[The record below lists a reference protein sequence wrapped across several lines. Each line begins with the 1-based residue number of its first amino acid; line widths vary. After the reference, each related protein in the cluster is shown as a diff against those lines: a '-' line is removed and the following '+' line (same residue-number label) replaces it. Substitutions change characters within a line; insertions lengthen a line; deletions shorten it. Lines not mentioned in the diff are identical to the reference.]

1 MSGNPASAFVFAVL
15 LVALGGFMAVFP
27 DNGVLQVKDFGKRF
41 GSPGTNTRI
50 LGIALIL
57 LGLLLIGMGRLIR

>member
-1 MSGNPASAFVFAVL
+1 MSGNPASAFAFAVL

-27 DNGVLQVKDFGKRF
+27 ANGVLEARNLGKKV
-41 GSPGTNTRI
+41 GKASSNTRI